1 RVAPRPDQGPHP
13 ARRRPPPLG
22 RGHTDPDP
30 GEAVPGEAGRD
41 PSHVL
46 RAHDPG
52 LRPPV
57 AGRAR
62 PRDRRLVRHP
72 DTVGLPGLVRQ
83 GLPRGQPL
91 LRHADPA
98 HRPRV
103 PGHDARLRGPV
114 LDHNRPE
121 RGQDAPCDQ
130 RGRGQA
136 VEHNR
141 HPELVAGR
149 LGPAAA
155 GGAGVQRRG
164 PPVELEEVHRPADVP
179 VRRHRHHH
187 SPERGEAVDGPARAR
202 GGQAAVH
209 DPRRGRKEPREGEA
223 RPARSAHEA
232 RVRHEDPGGVEIA
245 HRFDAVQGDAGGLAQ
260 VQLGH
265 DDPVPLEVLL
275 RPGSHAREDCQCDN
289 SSGACIWRRR
299 TATKLYGP
307 LLHRMKLAKQR
318 KRNKAATAIQSA
330 WRGYID
336 FSSYLIMR
344 YEARASTVIQAY
356 WRRYRQATTYSILI
370 AQTITLQSLVRGYQ
384 ERAWQSFRTDCAI
397 AIQASARRFLTRK
410 ECHNECMVTIL
421 ISAAAAAL
429 RARSAVRRLQSWWG
443 GEMLKKRQKQAAL
456 VIERF
461 FIFVK
466 KEVEK
471 EVKALKR
478 KKKEKRRRR
487 KLKQSD
493 DYILEKAWMGL
504 DGDTTALPTP
514 EEQAVQ
520 HFHPPTVANLDSR
533 KLYGKSD
540 KFGSVD
546 VDVQSDVSGLT
557 DLSQQGGTYRTS
569 KYSRRVPKKS
579 QYDMD
584 DDASLEQ
591 AYLDTEIQQSKNEK
605 KYKSNKLPPSRRP
618 NRSYARSDIGDESD
632 DPELDD
638 ASLSGMAAEYEV
650 QHNVVDQERREEK
663 KEEAAQYFPADNQAQ
678 PRIVHVPDSIA
689 ELGFD
694 EDEDFDV
701 DVEDDRFAFKDK
713 ERSDGYIEDGVQ
725 EIGFESTSTNR

>member
-1 RVAPRPDQGPHP
+1 
-13 ARRRPPPLG
+13 
-22 RGHTDPDP
+22 
-30 GEAVPGEAGRD
+30 
-41 PSHVL
+41 
-46 RAHDPG
+46 
-52 LRPPV
+52 
-57 AGRAR
+57 
-62 PRDRRLVRHP
+62 
-72 DTVGLPGLVRQ
+72 
-83 GLPRGQPL
+83 
-91 LRHADPA
+91 
-98 HRPRV
+98 
-103 PGHDARLRGPV
+103 
-114 LDHNRPE
+114 
-121 RGQDAPCDQ
+121 
-130 RGRGQA
+130 
-136 VEHNR
+136 
-141 HPELVAGR
+141 
-149 LGPAAA
+149 
-155 GGAGVQRRG
+155 
-164 PPVELEEVHRPADVP
+164 
-179 VRRHRHHH
+179 
-187 SPERGEAVDGPARAR
+187 
-202 GGQAAVH
+202 
-209 DPRRGRKEPREGEA
+209 
-223 RPARSAHEA
+223 
-232 RVRHEDPGGVEIA
+232 
-245 HRFDAVQGDAGGLAQ
+245 
-260 VQLGH
+260 
-265 DDPVPLEVLL
+265 
-275 RPGSHAREDCQCDN
+275 
-289 SSGACIWRRR
+289 
-299 TATKLYGP
+299 
-307 LLHRMKLAKQR
+307 MKLAKQR

-370 AQTITLQSLVRGYQ
+370 AQVRRINFLLTECWISRNNANHTLSIQTITLQSLVRGYQ

-618 NRSYARSDIGDESD
+618 NRSYARR
-632 DPELDD
+632 
-638 ASLSGMAAEYEV
+638 Y
-650 QHNVVDQERREEK
+650 
-663 KEEAAQYFPADNQAQ
+663 
-678 PRIVHVPDSIA
+678 
-689 ELGFD
+689 
-694 EDEDFDV
+694 
-701 DVEDDRFAFKDK
+701 
-713 ERSDGYIEDGVQ
+713 
-725 EIGFESTSTNR
+725 